1 MRTHIALKH
10 EKKRRSRIHT
20 IVRAARK
27 LFLKK
32 GYRGTS
38 IRDICRESGLSNGTL
53 YFYFDNKDALYA
65 HIYEECFQHLNEML
79 DDAVQPDMEPLDQI
93 EIALKTYLRYFVE
106 HREMWDMLD
115 ISYRR
120 LNLSTDLLK
129 RFDEQLQRSYRFVH
143 SAVEQYFERSG
154 QSARHDSR
162 ELALLLFTSIDGLFY
177 DLKQGFFED
186 PIRQLTLERL
196 VDTQIKI
203 FKAFLSASAQG
214 RSIRSADKGSKRRQ
228 KNKSMQSRSD

>member
-1 MRTHIALKH
+1 MRPHISLQH
-10 EKKRRSRIHT
+10 EKQRKVRVRT

-32 GYRGTS
+32 GYHATT

-53 YFYFDNKDALYA
+53 YFYFENKDALYA
-65 HIYEECFQHLNEML
+65 HIYEECFQHLNDML
-79 DDAVQPDMEPLDQI
+79 ERAVRPDMEPLEQI
-93 EIALKTYLRYFVE
+93 ETALKTYLRYFLE

-120 LNLSTDLLK
+120 LNLPAELIK
-129 RFDEQLQRSYRFVH
+129 RFDEQLQRSYRFVYT
-143 SAVEQYFERSG
+143 AVEQYFERRG
-154 QSARHDSR
+154 LPARTDSR

-196 VDTQIKI
+196 VDTQINV
-203 FKAFLSASAQG
+203 FKAYLIASANG
-214 RSIRSADKGSKRRQ
+214 R
-228 KNKSMQSRSD
+228 

>member
-1 MRTHIALKH
+1 MRPHIALQH
-10 EKKRRSRIHT
+10 EKQRQTRVRT

-32 GYRGTS
+32 GYHDTT

-53 YFYFDNKDALYA
+53 YFYFENKDALYA
-65 HIYEECFQHLNEML
+65 HIYEECFQHLNDML
-79 DDAVQPDMEPLDQI
+79 EHAVRPGMEPLEQI
-93 EIALKTYLRYFVE
+93 ETALKTYLRYFLE

-120 LNLSTDLLK
+120 LNLPSELIK
-129 RFDEQLQRSYRFVH
+129 RFDEQLQRSYRFVYT
-143 SAVEQYFERSG
+143 AVEQYFERRG
-154 QSARHDSR
+154 LPARADSR

-196 VDTQIKI
+196 VDTQINV
-203 FKAFLSASAQG
+203 FKAYLSASAHD
-214 RSIRSADKGSKRRQ
+214 R
-228 KNKSMQSRSD
+228 

>member
-1 MRTHIALKH
+1 MRPHIALQH
-10 EKKRRSRIHT
+10 EKQRQTRVRT

-32 GYRGTS
+32 GYHDTT

-53 YFYFDNKDALYA
+53 YFYFENKDALYA
-65 HIYEECFQHLNEML
+65 HIYEECFQHLNDML
-79 DDAVQPDMEPLDQI
+79 AGAVHADMEPLEQI
-93 EIALKTYLRYFVE
+93 ETALKTYLRYFID

-120 LNLSTDLLK
+120 LNLPPELIK
-129 RFDEQLQRSYRFVH
+129 RFDEQLQQSYRFVH
-143 SAVEQYFERSG
+143 TAVEQYFERRG
-154 QSARHDSR
+154 LPARNDSR

-196 VDTQIKI
+196 VDTQINV
-203 FKAFLSASAQG
+203 FKAYLGASANG
-214 RSIRSADKGSKRRQ
+214 C
-228 KNKSMQSRSD
+228 

>member
-1 MRTHIALKH
+1 MRPHIAVQH
-10 EKKRRSRIHT
+10 EKQRQTRVRT

-32 GYRGTS
+32 GYHATT

-53 YFYFDNKDALYA
+53 YFYFENKDALYA
-65 HIYEECFQHLNEML
+65 HMYEECFQHLNDML
-79 DDAVQPDMEPLDQI
+79 AGAVHANMEPLAQI
-93 EIALKTYLRYFVE
+93 ETALKTYLRYFTD

-120 LNLSTDLLK
+120 LNLPPDLIK
-129 RFDEQLQRSYRFVH
+129 RFDEQLQQSYRFVH
-143 SAVEQYFERSG
+143 SAVEQCFERSG
-154 QSARHDSR
+154 LSACNDSR
-162 ELALLLFTSIDGLFY
+162 EIALLLFTSIDGLFY

-196 VDTQIKI
+196 VDTQIKV
-203 FKAFLSASAQG
+203 FKAYLRASANG
-214 RSIRSADKGSKRRQ
+214 R
-228 KNKSMQSRSD
+228 

>member
-1 MRTHIALKH
+1 MRPHIALQH
-10 EKKRRSRIHT
+10 EKQRQTRVRT

-32 GYRGTS
+32 GYHATT

-53 YFYFDNKDALYA
+53 YFYFENKDALYA
-65 HIYEECFQHLNEML
+65 HVYEECFQYLNDML
-79 DDAVQPDMEPLDQI
+79 ARAVQPDMEPLAQI
-93 EIALKTYLRYFVE
+93 ETALKTYVRYFID

-120 LNLSTDLLK
+120 LNLPPELIK
-129 RFDEQLQRSYRFVH
+129 RFDEQLQRSYGFVH
-143 SAVEQYFERSG
+143 TAVEQHFERNG
-154 QSARHDSR
+154 LSAAHDSR
-162 ELALLLFTSIDGLFY
+162 ELSLLLFTSIDGLFY

-196 VDTQIKI
+196 VDTQINI
-203 FKAFLSASAQG
+203 FKAYLSASANG
-214 RSIRSADKGSKRRQ
+214 P
-228 KNKSMQSRSD
+228 

>member
-1 MRTHIALKH
+1 MRPHIALQH
-10 EKKRRSRIHT
+10 EKLRQTRVRT

-32 GYRGTS
+32 GYHDTT

-53 YFYFDNKDALYA
+53 YFYFENKDALYA
-65 HIYEECFQHLNEML
+65 HIYEECFQHLNDML
-79 DDAVQPDMEPLDQI
+79 AGAVHADMEPLEQI
-93 EIALKTYLRYFVE
+93 ETALKTYLRYFTE

-120 LNLSTDLLK
+120 LNLPPELIK
-129 RFDEQLQRSYRFVH
+129 RFDEQLQQSYSFVH
-143 SAVEQYFERSG
+143 TAVEQYFEHRG
-154 QSARHDSR
+154 LPARNESR

-186 PIRQLTLERL
+186 PIRQLTLGRL
-196 VDTQIKI
+196 VDTQINI
-203 FKAFLSASAQG
+203 FKAYLSASAQE
-214 RSIRSADKGSKRRQ
+214 R
-228 KNKSMQSRSD
+228 

>member
-1 MRTHIALKH
+1 MRPQIAVQH
-10 EKKRRSRIHT
+10 EKQRQIRART

-32 GYRGTS
+32 GYHDTT

-53 YFYFDNKDALYA
+53 YFYFENKDALYA
-65 HIYEECFQHLNEML
+65 HIYEECFQHLNDML
-79 DDAVQPDMEPLDQI
+79 AGAVHADMEPLEQI
-93 EIALKTYLRYFVE
+93 EAALKTYLRYFID

-120 LNLSTDLLK
+120 LNLPPELIK
-129 RFDEQLQRSYRFVH
+129 RFDEQLQQSYRFVH
-143 SAVEQYFERSG
+143 TAVEQYFERSG
-154 QSARHDSR
+154 LPSRTDSR

-186 PIRQLTLERL
+186 PIRELTLERL
-196 VDTQIKI
+196 VDTQINI
-203 FKAFLSASAQG
+203 FKAYLSASAHD
-214 RSIRSADKGSKRRQ
+214 R
-228 KNKSMQSRSD
+228 

>member
-1 MRTHIALKH
+1 MSPHNARQH
-10 EKKRRSRIHT
+10 EKQRQTRVRT

-32 GYRGTS
+32 GYQDTT

-53 YFYFDNKDALYA
+53 YFYFENKDALYA
-65 HIYEECFQHLNEML
+65 HIYEECFRHLNSML
-79 DDAVQPDMEPLDQI
+79 ERAVRTDMAPLEQI
-93 EIALKTYLRYFVE
+93 ETALKTYLRFFID
-106 HREMWDMLD
+106 HRDMWDMLD

-120 LNLSTDLLK
+120 LNLPSELIK
-129 RFDEQLQRSYRFVH
+129 RFDEQLQQSYLFVH
-143 SAVEQYFERSG
+143 SAVEQYFERKG
-154 QSARHDSR
+154 LPARDKSR

-196 VDTQIKI
+196 VDTQIEV
-203 FKAFLSASAQG
+203 FKAYLSASAQ
-214 RSIRSADKGSKRRQ
+214 SLEAD
-228 KNKSMQSRSD
+228 ND

>member
-1 MRTHIALKH
+1 MRPHIAREH
-10 EKKRRSRIHT
+10 EKQRQTRIRT
-20 IVRAARK
+20 IVRSARK

-32 GYRGTS
+32 GYHDTT

-53 YFYFDNKDALYA
+53 YFYFENKDALYA
-65 HIYEECFQHLNEML
+65 HVYEECFQHLNDML
-79 DDAVQPDMEPLDQI
+79 AGAVHADMEPLEQI
-93 EIALKTYLRYFVE
+93 ETTLKTYLRYFID

-120 LNLSTDLLK
+120 LNLPSELIK
-129 RFDEQLQRSYRFVH
+129 RFDEQLQQSYRFVH
-143 SAVEQYFERSG
+143 TAVEQYFECSG
-154 QSARHDSR
+154 LPTRNESR

-196 VDTQIKI
+196 VDTQIKV
-203 FKAFLSASAQG
+203 FKAYLSAST
-214 RSIRSADKGSKRRQ
+214 KKH
-228 KNKSMQSRSD
+228 

>member
-1 MRTHIALKH
+1 MRPHIALQH
-10 EKKRRSRIHT
+10 EKQRKVRVRT

-32 GYRGTS
+32 GYHDTT

-53 YFYFDNKDALYA
+53 YFYFENKDALYA
-65 HIYEECFQHLNEML
+65 HIYEECFQHLNDML
-79 DDAVQPDMEPLDQI
+79 ASAVQPDMEPLEQI
-93 EIALKTYLRYFVE
+93 ETALKTYLRYFIE

-120 LNLSTDLLK
+120 LNLPFELIE
-129 RFDEQLQRSYRFVH
+129 RFDEQLRRSYSFVY
-143 SAVEQYFERSG
+143 SAVERHFERSN
-154 QSARHDSR
+154 QSTRHDSG
-162 ELALLLFTSIDGLFY
+162 ELALLMFTSIDGLFY

-196 VDTQIKI
+196 VDTQIQV
-203 FKAFLSASAQG
+203 FKAYLNASAQD
-214 RSIRSADKGSKRRQ
+214 R
-228 KNKSMQSRSD
+228 